1 MRVGNKCTRAPG
13 SSECLSLC
21 LSLITS
27 IESAIERWTLVK
39 RREVIGKNKFD
50 DSPSHEFD
58 S

>member
-13 SSECLSLC
+13 SSECLS
-21 LSLITS
+21 SITS
-27 IESAIERWTLVK
+27 IESAIERWILVK